1 MATNTGYKVN
11 TDGLIFAFDIGDVV
25 NSYKGAPTDN
35 KLITVA
41 GTTAGFT
48 PWTVNGTNV
57 DVTGTSEAGPIK
69 DSSTWKF
76 IKNGSSSQWNGW
88 EASYGG
94 IWTGASGDIWTT
106 SYWYKT
112 TAPAGVTNFGT
123 GGFYTPDWSRAY
135 NYTILADRNTII
147 ADGTWR
153 YNYTTTRINES
164 YSNAIIVDGPSWGY
178 STSAGIM
185 YINGLQWEKKSYPT
199 AFAPGVRSVT
209 QGLMNLQPTSPVTMD
224 LTNAT
229 YDGVGNLYFDGTTG
243 CIDLSTTGLITGNNP
258 FTIEATY
265 YTAATDS
272 GGRAIITNYGSGN
285 TSNTVWFASHGLF
298 INGSVY
304 HTSPPL
310 TNGTYHTTVT
320 RDTPGN
326 VRLYKNGSLEST
338 GTLTASITTGQ
349 NWRIGKDVNGNGEP
363 FNGRIYQIKV
373 YNRVLSADQ
382 IYNNYL
388 LAKYRYGV

>member
-1 MATNTGYKVN
+1 MATNNGYRIN
-11 TDGLIFAFDIGDVV
+11 TDGLIFAFDVGDTQ

-35 KLITVA
+35 KLITAA
-41 GTTAGFT
+41 GNTG

-69 DSSTWKF
+69 NSSTWKL
-76 IKNGSSSQWNGW
+76 IKNGASSQWNGW
-88 EASYGG
+88 EANYSN
-94 IWTGASGDIWTT
+94 IWTGLSGDIWTT

-112 TAPAGVTNFGT
+112 TAPAGHTIFSVGY
-123 GGFYTPDWSRAY
+123 FYTPDWSRSY
-135 NYTILADRNTII
+135 NTTILADRNTII

-153 YNYTTTRINES
+153 YNYTVTRFNES
-164 YSNAIIVDGPSWGY
+164 YTNAIIVDGPAWNY

-209 QGLMNLQPTSPVTMD
+209 QGLMNLQPNSSVTMD

-229 YDGVGNLYFDGTTG
+229 YDGVGDLYFDGTTG

-265 YTAATDS
+265 YTAATDT
-272 GGRAIITNYGSGN
+272 GGRAIITNYGPGN
-285 TSNTVWFASHGLF
+285 TSNTLWFATHGLW
-298 INGSVY
+298 INSGIYHAGS
-304 HTSPPL
+304 PL
-310 TNGTYHTTVT
+310 RNGTYHTTVT

-326 VRLYKNGSLEST
+326 IRLYKNGIIETT
-338 GTLTASITTGQ
+338 GTLTGSISIGQ
-349 NWRIGKDVNGNGEP
+349 SWRIGKDVNGNSEP
-363 FNGRIYQIKV
+363 FNGRIYQVKV
-373 YNRVLSADQ
+373 YNRVLSDAQ

>member
-1 MATNTGYKVN
+1 V
-11 TDGLIFAFDIGDVV
+11 
-25 NSYKGAPTDN
+25 
-35 KLITVA
+35 
-41 GTTAGFT
+41 TTLA
-48 PWTVNGTNV
+48 NR
-57 DVTGTSEAGPIK
+57 
-69 DSSTWKF
+69 SS
-76 IKNGSSSQWNGW
+76 
-88 EASYGG
+88 
-94 IWTGASGDIWTT
+94 
-106 SYWYKT
+106 
-112 TAPAGVTNFGT
+112 
-123 GGFYTPDWSRAY
+123 
-135 NYTILADRNTII
+135 II

-153 YNYTTTRINES
+153 YNYTVSRFDEAYT
-164 YSNAIIVDGPSWGY
+164 NAIIADGPSWNY

-199 AFAPGVRSVT
+199 AFAAGTRSVT
-209 QGLMNLQPTSPVTMD
+209 QGIINLQPTSTVTMD

-265 YTAATDS
+265 YTAASDT

-285 TSNTVWFASHGLF
+285 TANTLWFASHGLY
-298 INGSVY
+298 INSSVY

-310 TNGTYHTTVT
+310 RSGTYHTTVT

-326 VRLYKNGSLEST
+326 VRLYKNGTIETT
-338 GTLTASITTGQ
+338 GTLTASIPTGQ

-363 FNGRIYQIKV
+363 FNGRIYQVKV
-373 YNRVLSADQ
+373 YNRVLNDAQ

>member
-11 TDGLIFAFDIGDVV
+11 TDGLIFAFDVGDTQ

-35 KLITVA
+35 KLITAA
-41 GTTAGFT
+41 GNTG

-69 DSSTWKF
+69 NSSTWKL
-76 IKNGSSSQWNGW
+76 IKNGASSQWNGW
-88 EASYGG
+88 EANYSN
-94 IWTGASGDIWTT
+94 IWTGLSGDIWTT

-112 TAPAGVTNFGT
+112 TAPAGNTIFSVGY
-123 GGFYTPDWSRAY
+123 FYTPDWSRSY
-135 NYTILADRNTII
+135 NTTILADRNTII

-153 YNYTTTRINES
+153 YNYTVTRINES
-164 YSNAIIVDGPSWGY
+164 YTNAIIVDGPAWNY

-209 QGLMNLQPTSPVTMD
+209 QGLMNLQPNSSVTMD

-272 GGRAIITNYGSGN
+272 GGRAIITNYGTGN

>member
-35 KLITVA
+35 KLFTAA
-41 GTTAGFT
+41 GNTG

-69 DSSTWKF
+69 NSSTWKL
-76 IKNGSSSQWNGW
+76 IKNGASSQWNGW
-88 EASYGG
+88 EANYSN
-94 IWTGASGDIWTT
+94 IWTGSSGDIWTT

-112 TAPAGVTNFGT
+112 TAPAGHSNFT
-123 GGFYTPDWSRAY
+123 IGGFATIDWSRYY
-135 NYTILADRNTII
+135 NVTTLANRSTII
-147 ADGTWR
+147 ADGVWR
-153 YNYTTTRINES
+153 YNYTVSRFDEA
-164 YSNAIIVDGPSWGY
+164 YSNAIIADGPSWNY

-185 YINGLQWEKKSYPT
+185 YINGLQWEKKSFPT
-199 AFAPGVRSVT
+199 SFVAGTRSVT
-209 QGLMNLQPTSPVTMD
+209 QGLLNLQPTSPVTMD

-229 YDGVGNLYFDGTTG
+229 YDGVGELYFDGTTG

-272 GGRAIITNYGSGN
+272 GGRAIIGNYGAGN
-285 TSNTVWFASHGLF
+285 TTNTLWYASHGLY
-298 INGSVY
+298 INGGVY
-304 HTSPPL
+304 HTGAPL
-310 TNGTYHTTVT
+310 KNGTYHTTVT

-326 VRLYKNGSLEST
+326 VRLYKNGTLETT
-338 GTLTASITTGQ
+338 GTLTGSIPTGQ

-373 YNRVLSADQ
+373 YNRVLSAEQ

>member
-1 MATNTGYKVN
+1 MATNNGYRIN
-11 TDGLIFAFDIGDVV
+11 TDGLIFAFDVGDTQ

-35 KLITVA
+35 KLFTAA
-41 GTTAGFT
+41 GNTG

-69 DSSTWKF
+69 NSSTWKL
-76 IKNGSSSQWNGW
+76 IKNGASSQWNGW
-88 EASYGG
+88 EANYSN
-94 IWTGASGDIWTT
+94 IWTGLSGDIWTT

-112 TAPAGVTNFGT
+112 NAPAGHSSFTI
-123 GGFYTPDWSRAY
+123 GGFATSDWSRYY
-135 NYTILADRNTII
+135 NVTTLANRSSII

-153 YNYTTTRINES
+153 YNYTVSRFDEAYT
-164 YSNAIIVDGPSWGY
+164 NAIIADGPSWNY

-199 AFAPGVRSVT
+199 AFAAGTRSVT
-209 QGLMNLQPTSPVTMD
+209 QGIINLQPTSTVTMD

-265 YTAATDS
+265 YTAASDT

-285 TSNTVWFASHGLF
+285 TANTLWFASHGLY
-298 INGSVY
+298 INSSVY

-310 TNGTYHTTVT
+310 RSGTYHTTVT

-326 VRLYKNGSLEST
+326 VRLYKNGTIETT
-338 GTLTASITTGQ
+338 GTLTASIPTGQ

-363 FNGRIYQIKV
+363 FNGRIYQVKV
-373 YNRVLSADQ
+373 YNRVLNDAQ

>member
-1 MATNTGYKVN
+1 MATNNGYKIN
-11 TDGLIFAFDIGDVV
+11 TDGLIFAFDVGDTQ

-35 KLITVA
+35 KLITAA
-41 GTTAGFT
+41 GNTG

-69 DSSTWKF
+69 NSSTWKL
-76 IKNGSSSQWNGW
+76 IKNGASSQWNGW
-88 EASYGG
+88 EANYSN
-94 IWTGASGDIWTT
+94 IWTGLSGDIWTT

-112 TAPAGVTNFGT
+112 TAPAGHTIFSVGY
-123 GGFYTPDWSRAY
+123 FYTPDWSRSY
-135 NYTILADRNTII
+135 NTTILADRNTII

-153 YNYTTTRINES
+153 YNYTVTRINES
-164 YSNAIIVDGPSWGY
+164 YTNAIIVDGPAWNY

-209 QGLMNLQPTSPVTMD
+209 QGLMNLQPNSSVTMD

-229 YDGVGNLYFDGTTG
+229 YDGVGDLYFDGTTG

-265 YTAATDS
+265 YTAATDT

-285 TSNTVWFASHGLF
+285 TANTLWFASHGLY
-298 INGSVY
+298 INSSVY
-304 HTSPPL
+304 HTNPPL
-310 TNGTYHTTVT
+310 RSGTYHTTVT

-326 VRLYKNGSLEST
+326 VRLYKNGTIETT
-338 GTLTASITTGQ
+338 GTLTASIPTGQ

-363 FNGRIYQIKV
+363 FNGRIYQVKV
-373 YNRVLSADQ
+373 YNRVLSDAQ

>member
-35 KLITVA
+35 KLFSAA
-41 GTTAGFT
+41 GNTG

-69 DSSTWKF
+69 DSSTWKL
-76 IKNGSSSQWNGW
+76 IKNGASSQWNGW
-88 EASYGG
+88 EANYSN

-112 TAPAGVTNFGT
+112 TAPAGHSVFTI
-123 GGFYTPDWSRAY
+123 GGFATGDWSRYY
-135 NYTILADRNTII
+135 NVTTLANRSSII

-153 YNYTTTRINES
+153 YNYTVSRFDEAYTG
-164 YSNAIIVDGPSWGY
+164 AIIADGPSWNY

-199 AFAPGVRSVT
+199 AFAPGIRSVT

-272 GGRAIITNYGSGN
+272 GGRAIITNYGTGN

-304 HTSPPL
+304 HASPPL

>member
-1 MATNTGYKVN
+1 MATNNGYKIN
-11 TDGLIFAFDIGDVV
+11 TDGLIFAFDVGDTQ

-35 KLITVA
+35 KLFTVA
-41 GTTAGFT
+41 GNTA

-69 DSSTWKF
+69 NSSTWKL
-76 IKNGSSSQWNGW
+76 IKNGASNQWNGW
-88 EASYGG
+88 ESGYGG
-94 IWTGASGDIWTT
+94 IWTGAAGDIWTT

-112 TAPAGVTNFGT
+112 TAPAGHTIFSVGY
-123 GGFYTPDWSRAY
+123 FYTPDWSRSY
-135 NYTILADRNTII
+135 NTTILADRNTII

-153 YNYTTTRINES
+153 YNYTVTRINES
-164 YSNAIIVDGPSWGY
+164 YTNAIIVDGPAWNY

-209 QGLMNLQPTSPVTMD
+209 QGIINLQPTSTVTMD

-265 YTAATDS
+265 YTAASDT
-272 GGRAIITNYGSGN
+272 GGRAILTNYGSGN
-285 TSNTVWFASHGLF
+285 TANTLWFASHGLY
-298 INGSVY
+298 INSSVY

-310 TNGTYHTTVT
+310 RSGTYHTTVT

-326 VRLYKNGSLEST
+326 VRLYKNGTIETT
-338 GTLTASITTGQ
+338 GTLTASIPTGQ

-363 FNGRIYQIKV
+363 FNGRIYQVKV
-373 YNRVLSADQ
+373 YNRVLSDAQ